1 MSSGYGS
8 CVLTDAG
15 TNGVAI
21 ANQDS
26 FSLTS
31 RQLEKSTALTQT
43 LTGQRGILHG
53 CYGNFQ

>member
-8 CVLTDAG
+8 FGLTAAG
-15 TNGVAI
+15 SNGVAI

-26 FSLTS
+26 FSLKS
-31 RQLEKSTALTQT
+31 RQLEKRTALTQK